1 MVFFVTLALKT
12 VMITKKVII
21 SLSEHTK
28 GIPVTFMHFSL
39 RERERVLFF
48 FEIISSYITYAC
60 EYSKSIVQHT
70 IYFDKSA
77 RKQFSG

>member
-21 SLSEHTK
+21 PLSEHTK

-39 RERERVLFF
+39 RERER
-48 FEIISSYITYAC
+48 
-60 EYSKSIVQHT
+60 EY
-70 IYFDKSA
+70 YFSL
-77 RKQFSG
+77 R

>member
-12 VMITKKVII
+12 VMITKKVIVP
-21 SLSEHTK
+21 LSEHTK
-28 GIPVTFMHFSL
+28 GIPETFMHFSL
-39 RERERVLFF
+39 RERVLFF

-70 IYFDKSA
+70 IYFDKAA

>member
-12 VMITKKVII
+12 VMITKKII
-21 SLSEHTK
+21 VPLSEHLK

-39 RERERVLFF
+39 RERVLFF
-48 FEIISSYITYAC
+48 FEIISFYITYAC

-70 IYFDKSA
+70 IYFDKAA